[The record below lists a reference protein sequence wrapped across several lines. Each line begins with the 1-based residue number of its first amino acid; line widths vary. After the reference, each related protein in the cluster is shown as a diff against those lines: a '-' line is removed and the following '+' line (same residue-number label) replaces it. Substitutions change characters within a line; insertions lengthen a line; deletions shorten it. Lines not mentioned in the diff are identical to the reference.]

1 MDKEKAKVK
10 IRDAKTGALMEV
22 DLDLAMYDTAN
33 SRGVSLSQ
41 HLTHLYGDQTDE
53 AAYGSVIS
61 QIMQNNGLLMGYDH
75 ATGLRAPTMKEV
87 LDQGI
92 SMGAITNTDGNDRTP
107 AGRIIFPEIVLR
119 TIEEELRESKDDYFR
134 SYESM
139 VAMTQ
144 VVNGPRFEQPSINVK
159 HAEEPA
165 HNRISELAEPDSMV
179 SITTSQITRRVPTK
193 SIGLMISDEALATT
207 TLDLV
212 NIIMAAQARGE
223 RYRMVQEQLG
233 AILNGDADWGEPG
246 LSGYTA
252 QSLDAAITQAG
263 NITHRAWI
271 KFLRRD
277 FRRKSLNYAIADLD
291 TALAIESRTGK
302 PTRDTVYAGQGTNF
316 DVDVTVDNLN
326 ARTIPLFLVEPE
338 VVGVNTVVAL
348 DRRYGI
354 RRVVNVSANYSAVQE
369 FVLRKAKAFRID
381 YAEMAHTLYGEAFE
395 KMALTV

>member
-1 MDKEKAKVK
+1 MEKDKAKVS
-10 IRDAKTGALMEV
+10 IRDRNTGLLMEV
-22 DLDLAMYDTAN
+22 DLDLSMYDTA
-33 SRGVSLSQ
+33 SQRGLSLSQ
-41 HLTHLYGDQTDE
+41 HLTHLYGEKTDE
-53 AAYGSVIS
+53 AAYGSVMS

-87 LDQGI
+87 LDNGI
-92 SMGAITNTDGNDRTP
+92 SMGAITNHDGNDRTP

-134 SYESM
+134 SYENM

-144 VVNGPRFEQPSINVK
+144 VINGPRFEQPTINVK
-159 HAEEPA
+159 YAEEA
-165 HNRISELAEPDSMV
+165 ASNRISELAEPDAMI
-179 SITTSQITRRVPTK
+179 SITTGNTSRKVPTK
-193 SIGLMISDEALATT
+193 SIGLMISDEALANT

-223 RYRMVQEQLG
+223 RYRMIQEQMS
-233 AILNGDADWGEPG
+233 AILNGDPDWNEPG

-252 QSLDAAITQAG
+252 KSLDDSISAAG
-263 NITHRAWI
+263 VITHRAWI

-291 TALAIESRTGK
+291 TALAIEGRSNK
-302 PTRDTVYAGQGTNF
+302 PTRDTIYAGQGGNF
-316 DVDVTVDNLN
+316 DVDVSVDNLN
-326 ARTIPLFLVEPE
+326 AKTIPLFLVEPE
-338 VVGVNTVVAL
+338 VVGASTVVAL
-348 DRRYGI
+348 DTRYGI

-381 YAEMAHTLYGEAFE
+381 YAEIAHTLRSEAFE
-395 KMALTV
+395 KMSLTI